1 MNVNQAWRKLKAEL
15 KDVSVEDYG
24 KVCFFAGI
32 AFAMD
37 KQRESQAKNDAKLEK
52 EVEALA
58 QKMGI
63 KI

>member
-37 KQRESQAKNDAKLEK
+37 KQREGQAKLEK
-52 EVEALA
+52 EVESLA
-58 QKMGI
+58 HKMGI